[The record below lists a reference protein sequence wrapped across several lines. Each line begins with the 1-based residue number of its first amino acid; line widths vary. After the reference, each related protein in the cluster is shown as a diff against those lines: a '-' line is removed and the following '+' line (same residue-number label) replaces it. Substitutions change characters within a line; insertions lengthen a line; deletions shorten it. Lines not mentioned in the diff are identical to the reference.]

1 MKLKVYR
8 TLWGVL
14 QETDGDKA
22 GSPVLGL
29 EQAMAEIARLGYDG
43 VELPLKCILHLG
55 KDRSGPELEFQCKQ
69 SLSLHPVRFKS
80 LLSQH
85 HLKVIVMVFT
95 DGPVAPGDGLV
106 FGGPYQGFSPPSQPG
121 ETDKNLLV
129 ENHIR
134 VFKEQVG

>member
-29 EQAMAEIARLGYDG
+29 EEAMAEIARLGYDG

-55 KDRSGPELEFQCKQ
+55 KDRSGLALQIYCKQ
-69 SLSLHPVRFKS
+69 LSVLTTRQV
-80 LLSQH
+80 Q
-85 HLKVIVMVFT
+85 
-95 DGPVAPGDGLV
+95 VASVQTPAEGDSDGL
-106 FGGPYQGFSPPSQPG
+106 
-121 ETDKNLLV
+121 
-129 ENHIR
+129 H
-134 VFKEQVG
+134 